1 MGLMWS
7 VDLRP
12 KRLFQ
17 ENILHRA
24 QETRLLAK
32 PSGTWHFAAGFGL
45 SQLLPAGTLMFA
57 KINHVAIVSEKYSLL
72 ANFYSSLFGMRSSPE
87 KGVSRAI
94 TVGDGYVG
102 LNINPRKAGRPAGL
116 DHFGIEVEDVET
128 AFDRMRTKYPD
139 ADWVQR
145 PSTRPFAG
153 ITAND
158 PDGNVFDIS
167 QKKMANRSGIYVEND
182 GNQNERCISH
192 VAMRTMRP
200 DEMARFYVDVFQ
212 FAEQNAKPGDPN
224 HYLSDGK
231 MTLIIMP
238 WRIKNYLG
246 TSILPTG
253 MDHVGFT
260 VESVD
265 KLKEDVDELV
275 GVNPVMNPIPVGKG
289 KESAVRLDLLKQ
301 QCPIGEHFLSDPDF
315 TLISVRGRN

>member
-1 MGLMWS
+1 
-7 VDLRP
+7 
-12 KRLFQ
+12 
-17 ENILHRA
+17 
-24 QETRLLAK
+24 
-32 PSGTWHFAAGFGL
+32 
-45 SQLLPAGTLMFA
+45 MFA

-72 ANFYSSLFGMRSSPE
+72 AAFYASLFGMKTSPE
-87 KGVSRAI
+87 KGMNRAI

-158 PDGNVFDIS
+158 PDGNVFDLS
-167 QKKMANRSGIYVEND
+167 QKKMANRSGVYVQND
-182 GNQNERCISH
+182 GNQNDRCISH

-200 DEMARFYVDVFQ
+200 DEMARFYCDVFEL
-212 FAEQNAKPGDPN
+212 AEQNAKPGDPN

-231 MTLIIMP
+231 MTLMIMP
-238 WRIKNYLG
+238 WLIKNYHG

-265 KLKEDVDELV
+265 KLKEDVEELV
-275 GVNPVMNPIPVGKG
+275 GVNPVLNPIPVGKG

-315 TLISVRGRN
+315 TLISVRGRH

>member
-1 MGLMWS
+1 
-7 VDLRP
+7 
-12 KRLFQ
+12 
-17 ENILHRA
+17 
-24 QETRLLAK
+24 
-32 PSGTWHFAAGFGL
+32 
-45 SQLLPAGTLMFA
+45 MFA

-72 ANFYSSLFGMRSSPE
+72 AAFYASLFGMKTSPE
-87 KGVSRAI
+87 KGMNRAI

-128 AFDRMRTKYPD
+128 AFDRMRTKYPT

-158 PDGNVFDIS
+158 PDGNVFDLS
-167 QKKMANRSGIYVEND
+167 QKKMANRSGVYVQND

-200 DEMARFYVDVFQ
+200 DEMARFYSDVFQ
-212 FAEQNAKPGDPN
+212 LAEQNAKPGDPN

-231 MTLIIMP
+231 MTLMIMP
-238 WRIKNYLG
+238 WRIKNYAG

-265 KLKEDVDELV
+265 KLKEDVEELV
-275 GVNPVMNPIPVGKG
+275 GVNPVLNPIPVWKG

-301 QCPIGEHFLSDPDF
+301 QCPIGEYFLSDPDF
-315 TLISVRGRN
+315 TFISVRGRN

>member
-1 MGLMWS
+1 
-7 VDLRP
+7 
-12 KRLFQ
+12 
-17 ENILHRA
+17 
-24 QETRLLAK
+24 
-32 PSGTWHFAAGFGL
+32 
-45 SQLLPAGTLMFA
+45 MFA
-57 KINHVAIVSEKYSLL
+57 KINHVAIVSEKYALL
-72 ANFYSSLFGMRSSPE
+72 ASFYESLFGMARSPGG
-87 KGVSRAI
+87 KISRAI
-94 TVGDGYVG
+94 TVGDGYAG

-116 DHFGIEVEDVET
+116 DHFGVEVEDVET
-128 AFDRMRTKYPD
+128 VFDRIRTKYPG

-158 PDGNVFDIS
+158 PDGNVFDLS
-167 QKKMANRSGIYVEND
+167 QKKMANRSGTYVDNETAT
-182 GNQNERCISH
+182 QNERHISH
-192 VAMRTMRP
+192 VAMRTLRP
-200 DEMARFYVDVFQ
+200 DEMARFYIDVLQ
-212 FAEQNAKPGDPN
+212 LSEQNAKPGDPN

-231 MTLIIMP
+231 MTLMIMP
-238 WRIKNYLG
+238 WKIKNYLG

-315 TLISVRGRN
+315 TMIAVRGAH